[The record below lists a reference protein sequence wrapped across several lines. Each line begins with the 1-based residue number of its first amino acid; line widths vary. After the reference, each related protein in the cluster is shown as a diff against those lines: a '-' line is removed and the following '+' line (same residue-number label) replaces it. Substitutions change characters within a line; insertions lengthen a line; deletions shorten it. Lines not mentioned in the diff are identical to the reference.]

1 MKLKDA
7 PASGVSVVHGELS
20 GHEIRAITSRLAH
33 PDHPLTPWRVEF
45 EEWRKAYSEFL
56 RIEKERL
63 FEVES
68 PSPVTLRQHRYLLFL
83 LMARGEQLAL
93 AVMADSVL
101 GESERRKLVEQ
112 ADSFLRCLRDSWQTW
127 HGEVMPAH
135 REMLAKFLD

>member
-33 PDHPLTPWRVEF
+33 PDDPLTPWRVAF
-45 EEWRKAYSEFL
+45 EEWRKAYNDFL
-56 RIEKERL
+56 RIEKDRM

-93 AVMADSVL
+93 VVMADSVL

-112 ADSFLRCLRDSWQTW
+112 VDSFLRCMQDSRQTW
-127 HGEVMPAH
+127 HGEVVPAH